1 MLLKSGRQAE
11 DLISYCYGDMRVIA
25 RRLLAGNSLSHIIQP
40 TELANETAIRLLKAN
55 LDGVAD
61 QGHMLALA
69 ARMMRQAL
77 IDEARRDK
85 SAKRRPPTLMTAWS
99 DRADDGPINL
109 DDLDRALKALSAISP
124 ERAEIVELRFM
135 LGMTVEETAAACRL
149 SERTVKRRWQAAR
162 AWLMSYLLA
171 PPDVARA

>member
-1 MLLKSGRQAE
+1 
-11 DLISYCYGDMRVIA
+11 MRIIA

-40 TELANETAIRLLKAN
+40 TELANETVIRLLKAN

-61 QGHMLALA
+61 RGHMLSLA
-69 ARMMRQAL
+69 ARTMRQAL
-77 IDEARRDK
+77 IDEARRGQ

-99 DRADDGPINL
+99 DRAQDNLINL
-109 DDLDRALKALSAISP
+109 DDLDMALKALSAVSP

-135 LGMTVEETAAACRL
+135 LGMTVEETAAACKM
-149 SERTVKRRWQAAR
+149 SERTVKRHWQAAR

-171 PPDVARA
+171 PSDVAHP